1 MEYGLVAKL
10 DQFTDNRALEVQKVQ
25 SSNSSSEVKAK
36 SDLEQIQQE
45 SIVKAKETSDVQSVK
60 NEQKAP
66 AQKYEVVLS
75 NTNFG
80 FNDSSKDFFVKVERG
95 KVENQY
101 PTEEMMKM
109 KAYMMSLNE
118 DISAS

>member
-80 FNDSSKDFFVKVERG
+80 FNDSSKDFFVKVE
-95 KVENQY
+95 NQY